1 MSDIEKEVEN
11 LDQKMDTEM
20 EKLELKLE
28 TMFAKQDA
36 RIDKLCDNGI
46 QLTKDIQLLSESQM
60 ICKMGCELPS
70 YKVEMRGRCET
81 FDTKIKA
88 NSKLF
93 EAEQLGTELKI
104 KGVEEKVTEK
114 LTQHRSVIGRFIT
127 TAIIVGVCLVGVIGT
142 IQVNKVDHVEYSNHL
157 DYYTVDKLESQNRFN
172 EFINTYNVDR
182 NQRDVKIDNIFKE
195 QLTFNREMVKQTSL
209 LEKQLEVIKTRI
221 EIQ

>member
-60 ICKMGCELPS
+60 ICKMG
-70 YKVEMRGRCET
+70 
-81 FDTKIKA
+81 IKA